1 MKQLLQLSLLVLLS
15 VVSFHSHAIRMDDEE
30 IDLEPVKNQDIKPRS
45 VVIMPQAW
53 FSSQTSTVT
62 LQISSQDGY
71 AIVTIKD
78 NMGVDICSQSALA
91 NGTMQQISLPNYPST
106 GTYYISIECSGAEYT
121 GNFNYN

>member
-1 MKQLLQLSLLVLLS
+1 MKQLLQLSLLLLLS
-15 VVSFHSHAIRMDDEE
+15 VVSFHSYAIRMDDKE
-30 IDLEPVKNQDIKPRS
+30 IDLENKNEGTNPRS
-45 VVIMPQAW
+45 VVIIPQAW

-106 GTYYISIECSGAEYT
+106 GTYYISIECSEAEYT